1 MSDFDLDRLGDVW
14 RQQPDP
20 AEMERLQK
28 SAAAVAR
35 RARRAQVTDIVVALA
50 VAGVVIFLVASNP
63 KPGTVLI
70 GSAAI
75 LVLLFSNIRLRKVR
89 RIELEQ
95 LTGGTEEMLDQSI
108 ARVETT
114 LRHLRVSIICFPLM
128 LLVGALV
135 GYTSQGHRILE
146 AAQGWPLR
154 SLLAPLGV
162 LIVMGVIVF
171 CIRALG
177 RSRRELERLRA
188 MREAYR
194 REHEPGGPSTPLV
207 E

>member
-35 RARRAQVTDIVVALA
+35 RAGIAQVTDIVVALA

-114 LRHLRVSIICFPLM
+114 LRHIRFSVIGFPVAAVL
-128 LLVGALV
+128 GALF
-135 GYTSQGHRILE
+135 GYASQGRRILD
-146 AAQGWPLR
+146 AAQDWPLR
-154 SLLAPLGV
+154 SLLMPLG
-162 LIVMGVIVF
+162 IVVIVGVMVF
-171 CIRALG
+171 AVRAVRRG
-177 RSRRELERLRA
+177 RKELERLVA

-194 REHEPGGPSTPLV
+194 RERESSNS
-207 E
+207 

>member
-35 RARRAQVTDIVVALA
+35 RARFTQVIDIVAAIA
-50 VAGVVIFLVASNP
+50 VAAVVIFLVANNP
-63 KPGTVLI
+63 KPGTVFV

-75 LVLLFSNIRLRKVR
+75 LVLLVSNIRLRRVR
-89 RIELEQ
+89 RIELAH

-108 ARVETT
+108 GRVETT
-114 LRHLRVSIICFPLM
+114 VRHHRFS
-128 LLVGALV
+128 LLGIVPGLLAGGLV
-135 GYTSQGHRILE
+135 AYASQGRAFLS
-146 AAQGWPLR
+146 ATQTWPFR
-154 SLLAPLGV
+154 SLLAPLGF
-162 LIVMGVIVF
+162 LILLGIVF
-171 CIRALG
+171 FSVRGIRRA
-177 RSRRELERLRA
+177 RRELGRLRS

-194 REHEPGGPSTPLV
+194 RERESTGS
-207 E
+207 

>member
-1 MSDFDLDRLGDVW
+1 MTDFDLDRLGDVW

-35 RARRAQVTDIVVALA
+35 RARLAQVTDIVVALA

-63 KPGTVLI
+63 RPGTVLV

-89 RIELEQ
+89 RLELQ
-95 LTGGTEEMLDQSI
+95 HLTGGTEEMLDQSI
-108 ARVETT
+108 VRVETT
-114 LRHLRVSIICFPLM
+114 LRHIRVSLISFPVAAVL
-128 LLVGALV
+128 GALI
-135 GYTSQGHRILE
+135 GYATQGRRILD
-146 AAQGWPLR
+146 AAQNWPFR
-154 SLLAPLGV
+154 NLLMPLGV
-162 LIVMGVIVF
+162 VLMVGIVVF
-171 CIRALG
+171 GLRALR
-177 RSRRELERLRA
+177 RSRKELDRLGA

-194 REHEPGGPSTPLV
+194 RERESTGS
-207 E
+207 

>member
-1 MSDFDLDRLGDVW
+1 MTDFDLDRLGDVW

-35 RARRAQVTDIVVALA
+35 RAQITQVTDIVAAIA
-50 VAGVVIFLVASNP
+50 VAAVVIFLVASNP
-63 KPGTVLI
+63 KPGTMVI

-75 LVLLFSNIRLRKVR
+75 LILLFSNIRLRRVR

-108 ARVETT
+108 GRVETS
-114 LRHLRVSIICFPLM
+114 LRHLRVSIIGFPLT

-135 GYTSQGHRILE
+135 GYASQGQKIFETGR
-146 AAQGWPLR
+146 GWPLR
-154 SLLAPLGV
+154 SLLMAAGV
-162 LIVMGVIVF
+162 LIILGVVTY
-171 CIRALG
+171 CIRAVG

-194 REHEPGGPSTPLV
+194 REHEPGGA
-207 E
+207 

>member
-1 MSDFDLDRLGDVW
+1 MTDFDLDRLGDVW

-20 AEMERLQK
+20 AEMQRLQK

-35 RARRAQVTDIVVALA
+35 RARLAQVTDIVVALA

-63 KPGTVLI
+63 KPGTVLV

-89 RIELEQ
+89 RLELQ
-95 LTGGTEEMLDQSI
+95 HLTGSTEEMLDQSI

-114 LRHLRVSIICFPLM
+114 VRHHRFSLLALLPAI
-128 LLVGALV
+128 LVGVLV
-135 GYTSQGHRILE
+135 AAFVSQGRAFVSGLE
-146 AAQGWPLR
+146 NWPLR
-154 SLLAPLGV
+154 GLLLPLG
-162 LIVMGVIVF
+162 IVGIAGAVIF
-171 CIRALG
+171 SIRALG
-177 RSRRELERLRA
+177 RGRQELERLRA

-194 REHEPGGPSTPLV
+194 REQESAGG
-207 E
+207 

>member
-1 MSDFDLDRLGDVW
+1 MNDFDLDRLGDVW
-14 RQQPDP
+14 RQQPGP

-35 RARRAQVTDIVVALA
+35 RARLAQVTDIAVALA

-114 LRHLRVSIICFPLM
+114 LRHLRVSVIGFPVAAVL
-128 LLVGALV
+128 GAL
-135 GYTSQGHRILE
+135 
-146 AAQGWPLR
+146 
-154 SLLAPLGV
+154 
-162 LIVMGVIVF
+162 
-171 CIRALG
+171 
-177 RSRRELERLRA
+177 
-188 MREAYR
+188 
-194 REHEPGGPSTPLV
+194 
-207 E
+207 

>member
-1 MSDFDLDRLGDVW
+1 MNDFDLDRLGDVW

-20 AEMERLQK
+20 AELERLQK

-35 RARRAQVTDIVVALA
+35 RARLSQVTDIVVALA
-50 VAGVVIFLVASNP
+50 VAGVVIFLVASNQR
-63 KPGTVLI
+63 PGTVLV

-89 RIELEQ
+89 RIELEH

-114 LRHLRVSIICFPLM
+114 LRHLRFSLVGFPLTV
-128 LLVGALV
+128 LVGALV
-135 GYTSQGHRILE
+135 AYASQGRRILD
-146 AAQGWPLR
+146 AAQNWPFR
-154 SLLAPLGV
+154 SLLMPLG
-162 LIVMGVIVF
+162 IVVVVGVMVF
-171 CIRALG
+171 AARAARRGKKELG
-177 RSRRELERLRA
+177 RLEA

-194 REHEPGGPSTPLV
+194 RERESTGF
-207 E
+207 

>member
-1 MSDFDLDRLGDVW
+1 MNDFDLDRLGDVW

-35 RARRAQVTDIVVALA
+35 RARLAQVTDIVVALA
-50 VAGVVIFLVASNP
+50 VAGVVIFLVATNP

-114 LRHLRVSIICFPLM
+114 LRHLRLSIICFPLM

-146 AAQGWPLR
+146 AARGWPLR

-162 LIVMGVIVF
+162 LIVLGVIVF
-171 CIRALG
+171 CIRAVG

-194 REHEPGGPSTPLV
+194 REHEPGGPSAPHV

>member
-1 MSDFDLDRLGDVW
+1 MTDFDLDRLGDVW

-20 AEMERLQK
+20 AEMQRLQK

-35 RARRAQVTDIVVALA
+35 RARLAQVTDIVVALA

-63 KPGTVLI
+63 KPGTVLV

-89 RIELEQ
+89 RLELQ
-95 LTGGTEEMLDQSI
+95 HLTGSTEEMLDQSI

-114 LRHLRVSIICFPLM
+114 VRHHRFSLLALLPAI
-128 LLVGALV
+128 LVGVLV
-135 GYTSQGHRILE
+135 AAFVSQGRAFVSGLE
-146 AAQGWPLR
+146 NWPLR
-154 SLLAPLGV
+154 GLLLPLG
-162 LIVMGVIVF
+162 IVGIAGAVIF
-171 CIRALG
+171 SIRALG
-177 RSRRELERLRA
+177 RGRQELERLRA

-194 REHEPGGPSTPLV
+194 REQESAGA
-207 E
+207 

>member
-35 RARRAQVTDIVVALA
+35 RARLAQVADIVVAVA
-50 VAGVVIFLVASNP
+50 VAAVVVFLVASNP

-89 RIELEQ
+89 RIELEH
-95 LTGGTEEMLDQSI
+95 LAGGTEEMLDQSI
-108 ARVETT
+108 NRVETAVRHHRFGLIGVGPAVLIGVLVANGLQGREVLSIPPDSW
-114 LRHLRVSIICFPLM
+114 LRGM
-128 LLVGALV
+128 LV
-135 GYTSQGHRILE
+135 
-146 AAQGWPLR
+146 
-154 SLLAPLGV
+154 PLGILV
-162 LIVMGVIVF
+162 PLGLAAF
-171 CIRALG
+171 SLRAMR
-177 RSRRELERLRA
+177 RSGRELERLRA
-188 MREAYR
+188 LRETYR
-194 REHEPGGPSTPLV
+194 RERESTGP
-207 E
+207 